1 MEEDIVC
8 EPIFNTAGAIFE
20 ETLLDLKEK
29 DRQLLLFSAGTN
41 LVAVRW
47 LFVLGANRYAFDS
60 NGTTPLHTACRTG
73 SLPIILELL
82 HQGIPLDVTDASGW
96 TPLHIAINM
105 GRREVVLSLL
115 QANAPLLM
123 ANNKG
128 QTPLDMCY
136 DTWTREVIQSFMV
149 HAQAFPEETWQFK
162 KGMEIAETEK
172 TGELQYEP
180 FFVPRSPAITEV
192 LHREDFI
199 TLGMQIFNK
208 RPGEGLAFLVASG
221 CTDGCPIDIS
231 TFLRC
236 EELDLGQ
243 IGNFLGENF
252 SLAQML
258 RLEFINSVK
267 LLGTSIVSSL
277 AKVFTLLQIPP
288 DLQKIDRLV
297 HGVAQ
302 VWWRQHDNI
311 MEEQDVL
318 PGTAQ
323 LPQCVGEKNEECV
336 DEDLLSSFTLKQYIA
351 SPETLYQI
359 MYSMVML
366 HRILYSLSEDDDSDA
381 ETHISLADWLEVNRG
396 LEAGSN
402 DVLLEILEGVY
413 RTVRNGIIPQFVIRK
428 ASYEFDC
435 SLSTRLTLSG
445 LLDFDVPHEGLTK
458 SIATIEGWVWIS
470 GRGLANSAV
479 TGTTESSNISSIFSE
494 TSARRRSAVGEK
506 LPAQPGM
513 VVSSHWDN
521 RHGMDRTWL
530 SLCYTLLLF
539 SSSPG
544 FSEVPFAFVH
554 LRRVLVE
561 HKKGEMNTLTLV
573 GNPDC
578 CDSEKEC
585 TSSGMSDARCCGKS
599 MATKETERRCN
610 VVVVFL
616 LPDGRW
622 QEFELPRLQIQVA
635 DHEELEQWVHRLRDV
650 CRPLMI

>member
-1 MEEDIVC
+1 
-8 EPIFNTAGAIFE
+8 
-20 ETLLDLKEK
+20 
-29 DRQLLLFSAGTN
+29 
-41 LVAVRW
+41 
-47 LFVLGANRYAFDS
+47 
-60 NGTTPLHTACRTG
+60 
-73 SLPIILELL
+73 
-82 HQGIPLDVTDASGW
+82 
-96 TPLHIAINM
+96 M
-105 GRREVVLSLL
+105 G
-115 QANAPLLM
+115 
-123 ANNKG
+123 
-128 QTPLDMCY
+128 
-136 DTWTREVIQSFMV
+136 
-149 HAQAFPEETWQFK
+149 
-162 KGMEIAETEK
+162 GMEIAETEK
-172 TGELQYEP
+172 TSELQYEP

-302 VWWRQHDNI
+302 VWWRQHDNV

-323 LPQCVGEKNEECV
+323 LPQCVGEKNEEFA

-402 DVLLEILEGVY
+402 DVLVEILEGVY

-428 ASYEFDC
+428 ASCEFDC

-445 LLDFDVPHEGLTK
+445 LLDYDVPHEGLTK
-458 SIATIEGWVWIS
+458 SIATIEGWVRIS

-479 TGTTESSNISSIFSE
+479 TGTTESSNISSI
-494 TSARRRSAVGEK
+494 
-506 LPAQPGM
+506 
-513 VVSSHWDN
+513 
-521 RHGMDRTWL
+521 
-530 SLCYTLLLF
+530 
-539 SSSPG
+539 

-599 MATKETERRCN
+599 MATKETESRCN